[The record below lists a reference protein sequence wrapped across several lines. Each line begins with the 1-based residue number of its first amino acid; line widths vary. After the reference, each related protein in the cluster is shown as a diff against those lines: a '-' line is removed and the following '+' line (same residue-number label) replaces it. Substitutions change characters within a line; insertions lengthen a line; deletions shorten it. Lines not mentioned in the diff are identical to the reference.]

1 MLKLLGVHTLVDD
14 FSTPA
19 SGDDLEVAVCATAL
33 PVDVQLEPSPPLQ
46 FGATPTM
53 SPTTQHVKVYLPL
66 VHLFS
71 VSQLEKK
78 HCLSLP

>member
-1 MLKLLGVHTLVDD
+1 M
-14 FSTPA
+14 
-19 SGDDLEVAVCATAL
+19 AVCATAL

-71 VSQLEKK
+71 VSQLEKNTAR
-78 HCLSLP
+78 HYSSTLGDVLYIHR

>member
-1 MLKLLGVHTLVDD
+1 MLKLLGD

-19 SGDDLEVAVCATAL
+19 SGGVLEVAVCATAL

-53 SPTTQHVKVYLPL
+53 SPTTQHVKVCLP
-66 VHLFS
+66 HLFS

-78 HCLSLP
+78 CCLYTW